1 MTGERHVEGHLVVY
15 GSVSLSLGTGGA
27 SPFFKV
33 EGQERVAFG
42 KRHGILV
49 GFRHVRFDDFHQP
62 TTLRNIVNV
71 LRFKMRHLVR
81 SILDFPQ
88 KIGDLVADHPTG
100 ADIAVHEQGARR
112 SEFFRGMK
120 LGIQIHHEPI
130 ATHAQLEILSVHA
143 PKRRSIQGIGDI
155 RGVGNGIR
163 AKFLDDI
170 GSQTK
175 HVRGG
180 FHEPSHSQGQQF
192 PPFHFGHLTRV
203 IHIRGVQA
211 QIPVLGPLEEGVQ
224 LDAIGLGQ
232 LALGDDALGSGLVVT
247 SHEGFEK
254 LLPRRQQVL
263 GGHLIAQEGEF
274 SALMV
279 VVVVVGVQHALV
291 PSHVQEGIHG
301 GHKRFS
307 HGRNVGQRH
316 TDQSDL
322 PIGAHE
328 PNGTRQPVFETVGFI
343 GGKLGLVVFTHERH
357 VERMRRGERH
367 GRFLFRV
374 FFFWVVAR
382 A

>member
-1 MTGERHVEGHLVVY
+1 M
-15 GSVSLSLGTGGA
+15 SLLGAGA

-42 KRHGILV
+42 KGYRILV
-49 GFRHVRFDDFHQP
+49 GFCHVRFDDFHQA
-62 TTLRNIVNV
+62 TAHREIVNV

-100 ADIAVHEQGARR
+100 AGIAMHEQGPRR
-112 SEFFRGMK
+112 GEFFGGMK
-120 LGIQIHHEPI
+120 LGIQIHQEPI
-130 ATHAQLEILSVHA
+130 ATHAQLEILAVHA
-143 PKRRSIQGIGDI
+143 PKRRSIQGVDDI
-155 RGVGNGIR
+155 HKVGNGIR

-170 GSQTK
+170 KSQTK

-180 FHEPSHSQGQQF
+180 FHDPSHLQGQQF
-192 PPFHFGHLTRV
+192 SPFHLGHLTRV

-224 LDAIGLGQ
+224 FDAIVLGQ
-232 LALGDDALGSGLVVT
+232 LALGDDALGSGLVVA

-254 LLPRRQQVL
+254 LLSRGQQVRL
-263 GGHLIAQEGEF
+263 GHLIAQEGEF

-279 VVVVVGVQHALV
+279 QSVVVGVQHALV
-291 PSHVQEGIHG
+291 PSHVQERIPG

-307 HGRNVGQRH
+307 HGRNVGQGH
-316 TDQSDL
+316 TDQPDL

-328 PNGTRQPVFETVGFI
+328 PNGTRQAVFETVGLV
-343 GGKLGLVVFTHERH
+343 GGKLLFVVLAQERH
-357 VERMRRGERH
+357 VERMQRGERH

-374 FFFWVVAR
+374 FFFVVAR

>member
-1 MTGERHVEGHLVVY
+1 M
-15 GSVSLSLGTGGA
+15 
-27 SPFFKV
+27 
-33 EGQERVAFG
+33 EGQERVTFG

-49 GFRHVRFDDFHQP
+49 GFRQVRFDDFHQA
-62 TTLRNIVNV
+62 TTYRNIVNV
-71 LRFKMRHLVR
+71 LRFKMRHLVGT
-81 SILDFPQ
+81 ILDFPQ
-88 KIGDLVADHPTG
+88 KIRDLVADHPTG
-100 ADIAVHEQGARR
+100 ADIAVQEQGPHR

-130 ATHAQLEILSVHA
+130 ATHAQLEILPVHT
-143 PKRRSIQGIGDI
+143 PKRRSIESVGDI
-155 RGVGNGIR
+155 HRVGNGIR
-163 AKFLDDI
+163 AKFLNDVR
-170 GSQTK
+170 SQTK

-180 FHEPSHSQGQQF
+180 FHEPSHFQGQQF
-192 PPFHFGHLTRV
+192 SPFHFSHLTRV

-224 LDAIGLGQ
+224 LDAIVLGQ
-232 LALGDDALGSGLVVT
+232 LALGDDALSSGLVVA

-254 LLPRRQQVL
+254 LLPRGQQVL
-263 GGHLIAQEGEF
+263 EGHLIAQEGEF

-279 VVVVVGVQHALV
+279 QSVVVGVHHALV
-291 PSHVQEGIHG
+291 PSYVQERIHG

-316 TDQSDL
+316 TDQPDL

-328 PNGTRQPVFETVGFI
+328 PDGTRQAAFETVGFI

-357 VERMRRGERH
+357 VERGRRGERH

-374 FFFWVVAR
+374 VFF
-382 A
+382 